1 MKNIKT
7 ILIAVLSFMLLFS
20 VSCKNEDKTGG
31 DGGVYD
37 NPDIEYG
44 QFLPP
49 ESSYTGKNYGVSS
62 SETTIQVVKNSDG
75 TCNLKGKVTLSD
87 FILEPHI
94 H

>member
-37 NPDIEYG
+37 NYR
-44 QFLPP
+44 QKVL
-49 ESSYTGKNYGVSS
+49 
-62 SETTIQVVKNSDG
+62 IQVK
-75 TCNLKGKVTLSD
+75 TMECHHQKPQYK
-87 FILEPHI
+87 
-94 H
+94 